1 MQWLT
6 TEWPANQWLTRRAQK
21 AVTVRAIHPR
31 DAEMIEKMHQRLTPE
46 SIYYR
51 YLHPRAPTPAEIAA
65 VCQLDQAKGAGLVA
79 TVAGMTGHGGARPAA
94 ERIVG
99 VAYYVREAVAGPPT
113 AEPGILVEDQFQGQG
128 IGRALW
134 QRLQQRAGHD
144 QIRYLHVLS
153 HPGNQ
158 RVQGLIQGGGLPYQ
172 ATINGGLS
180 EYLVILGDYP
190 QPSRAQ
196 RVLGKLGLA
205 RFSPN

>member
-6 TEWPANQWLTRRAQK
+6 NQWRARRTHTS
-21 AVTVRAIHPR
+21 VTVRAIHPS
-31 DAEMIEKMHQRLTPE
+31 DADLIDKMHRRLTPE

-51 YLHPRAPTPAEIAA
+51 YLQPRAPTSAEITA
-65 VCQLDQAKGAGLVA
+65 VCQLDRAKGAGLVA
-79 TVAGMTGHGGARPAA
+79 TVHAGKQWAE
-94 ERIVG
+94 ERIIG

-134 QRLQQRAGHD
+134 QGLQQRAGHD

-158 RVQGLIQGGGLPYQ
+158 RVHGLIQGGGLPYQ

-180 EYLVILGDYP
+180 EYLVMLGDAP
-190 QPSRAQ
+190 QVSRTQ
-196 RVLGKLGLA
+196 RIMGTLGLVWL
-205 RFSPN
+205 NL